1 MTNKRFTYHEFTRGI
16 KDHTTK
22 YLYEGNQETT
32 DLLNKFYEQ
41 NQHLE
46 GYLETYN
53 KGCKELYEDKKRLE
67 KELEQIKQNLKE
79 AYENER
85 THLGKNVLKQLLETI
100 Q

>member
-32 DLLNKFYEQ
+32 DLLNTIYEE
-41 NQHLE
+41 N
-46 GYLETYN
+46 ET
-53 KGCKELYEDKKRLE
+53 
-67 KELEQIKQNLKE
+67 IKNSIKE
-79 AYENER
+79 AYKNER
-85 THLGKNVLKQLLETI
+85 TALGRSVLKQLLETI